1 MLICQGTFHF
11 KDMVQEIK
19 LLLLYAVLV
28 SPLYNKSHYTSLSLF
43 GVQKQD
49 VSIYIFFCNGFPV
62 ICIPVRHF
70 RVPMESSFVL
80 VLSSLKLEDIYSEF

>member
-19 LLLLYAVLV
+19 LLLLYAV
-28 SPLYNKSHYTSLSLF
+28 SPLYNKSHYTMLFFF

-49 VSIYIFFCNGFPV
+49 VSTYFFFFFAMV
-62 ICIPVRHF
+62 
-70 RVPMESSFVL
+70 SQ
-80 VLSSLKLEDIYSEF
+80 